1 MSADEGDEN
10 VKNGARISIL
20 FQMCLFM
27 AHFIENIFNLVYM
40 RDNLFLPK
48 YGYLPK

>member
-1 MSADEGDEN
+1 MGADEGDED
-10 VKNGARISIL
+10 VKNGASISIL
-20 FQMCLFM
+20 FQISLFT